1 MAEKNTRSLPR
12 GKETASDW
20 ASTAAGEAKNAV
32 GSGMESLGEAIR
44 DRGPQQGVMGSAADK
59 VAANLESAGQ
69 YLQGHDFRE
78 MGKDCMALIRRYPL
92 QAVLVGLG
100 VGFLM
105 ARATRS

>member
-1 MAEKNTRSLPR
+1 MAEKNTRSIQR
-12 GKETASDW
+12 GTDAGQDW
-20 ASTAAGEAKNAV
+20 ASTAAGEAKKAV

-44 DRGPQQGVMGSAADK
+44 DRGSQQGVMGSAADK
-59 VAANLESAGQ
+59 VAENLESAGQ
-69 YLQGHDFRE
+69 YLQSHDFRE
-78 MGKDCMALIRRYPL
+78 LGKDCMALIRRYPL